1 MSTPLRIIREK
12 LNITQTE
19 LASLMA
25 TTQATV
31 SRMEAGQWEPN
42 ASQVQAV
49 LAESGRRGV
58 ALTVDD
64 FVAPEAAQLSVA
76 GARSGVAVSGDLRF
90 DHRHLLGIQDLSPDE
105 ITFLLDLSNTYAE
118 RNRTADRKLSLLDGK
133 TVINLFFEESTRT
146 RTSFE
151 LAGKRLGAD
160 VINIAVASSS
170 IKKGET
176 VIDTAVTLNAMH
188 ADALVVRHP
197 HAGAV
202 QLLSEKVNCSVI
214 NGGDGSH
221 EHPTQALLDAL
232 TIRRR
237 KGHLQGLLVALC
249 GDITHSRVARSNIYL
264 LQTMG
269 ARVRV
274 IAPPTL
280 IPAAIERL
288 GVEVFHD
295 MRAGLADCDIVMM
308 LRLQRERMKGSFV
321 PSVHE
326 YFHFYGLDYDKL
338 SHAKPDALIMHPG
351 PMNRGVEIDP
361 AVADDIDR
369 SVIHEQ
375 VEMGVAVRM
384 ACLDVLTRD
393 KRSNRAGGNA
403 P

>member
-19 LASLMA
+19 LASLMG

-49 LAESGRRGV
+49 LTKSNSLGID
-58 ALTVDD
+58 LSVDD
-64 FVAPEAAQLSVA
+64 FVLPDEVPPLTN
-76 GARSGVAVSGDLRF
+76 GTPVSAGDLHF

-105 ITFLLDLSNTYAE
+105 ISFLLDLSNTYAE
-118 RNRTADRKLSLLDGK
+118 RNRTADRKLSLLAGK

-237 KGHLQGLLVALC
+237 KGRLQGLLVALC
-249 GDITHSRVARSNIYL
+249 GDIAHSRVARSNIYL

-280 IPAAIERL
+280 IPAGMERL

-308 LRLQRERMKGSFV
+308 LRLQRERMEGSFV

-326 YFHFYGLDYDKL
+326 YFHFYGLDYEKL

-351 PMNRGVEIDP
+351 PMNRGVEIDSE
-361 AVADDIDR
+361 VADDIDR

-384 ACLDVLTRD
+384 ACLDVLTRAD
-393 KRSNRAGGNA
+393 HRNTL
-403 P
+403 